1 MPPSTHRAT
10 HHPSCRPAPIVTP
23 ITRHA
28 AQQPPCHP
36 SPTIPPITIIQHD
49 DFGNNNKKKTR
60 KGTSVY
66 RSGGPGAA
74 ASEAHGARSS
84 YEAVRVTVAG
94 ALDILAQGGIS
105 PPGHG
110 RDGVA
115 DPAGPA
121 GPPKD
126 ADAAVADAATASTS
140 REDTV
145 GAETITPLED
155 FDEDDIGPQTAE
167 DGALTAALSSPKTL
181 KQTEG
186 HVQPG
191 ASGIE
196 RIHGYS
202 ASSST
207 SRTRTRVAGLSKHNP
222 RWRKIFSISTPEV
235 YKKQS
240 PNSRLTLYLSTREF
254 VHASS
259 RTSVSP
265 IDGVVLVDPT
275 YLKDRRVYAM
285 VLLTFRYGREDEE
298 VMGLKFFTEAILD
311 FKQVYPEP
319 SAPSTSGAASG
330 AAGGADGSVAARAL
344 GCGGG
349 GGSGT
354 TDEELTPL
362 QRNLLRKLGNDAYP
376 LTLRISP
383 QAPPSVR
390 LHPARPYQGSPL
402 GVSYDLKVYIGER
415 SDEKP
420 HKRNTVR
427 MALRCVQYADAA
439 ADALAVRPP
448 SASVRKTFVF
458 CPGRLDLQA
467 SLDRETYHQGDVV
480 RIHVTM
486 NNGSSKTV
494 QRLKVAV
501 LQHVHVCM
509 FTHGRF
515 KNLIGSADSGPGR
528 AVPPGTTVSRD
539 FEVRLQSCEKFPVA
553 LAVESEFHEEDPTT
567 YSLSSTTVLLNPREK
582 NPYGVNVSYEV
593 KVKAILGCID
603 RPLVVRLPFRIM
615 LPRPPQHGANRTPL
629 ASPLQPDDSADSVAD
644 CVSEDIGRLAIS
656 SRAEANT

>member
-1 MPPSTHRAT
+1 MQR
-10 HHPSCRPAPIVTP
+10 
-23 ITRHA
+23 
-28 AQQPPCHP
+28 
-36 SPTIPPITIIQHD
+36 
-49 DFGNNNKKKTR
+49 
-60 KGTSVY
+60 
-66 RSGGPGAA
+66 
-74 ASEAHGARSS
+74 
-84 YEAVRVTVAG
+84 
-94 ALDILAQGGIS
+94 
-105 PPGHG
+105 
-110 RDGVA
+110 
-115 DPAGPA
+115 
-121 GPPKD
+121 
-126 ADAAVADAATASTS
+126 
-140 REDTV
+140 V
-145 GAETITPLED
+145 GA
-155 FDEDDIGPQTAE
+155 
-167 DGALTAALSSPKTL
+167 
-181 KQTEG
+181 
-186 HVQPG
+186 
-191 ASGIE
+191 
-196 RIHGYS
+196 
-202 ASSST
+202 
-207 SRTRTRVAGLSKHNP
+207 SRANR
-222 RWRKIFSISTPEV
+222 V

-254 VHASS
+254 VHAPS
-259 RTSVSP
+259 RASVSA

-319 SAPSTSGAASG
+319 TAASTSGTASG

-344 GCGGG
+344 GCASAGT
-349 GGSGT
+349 GT
-354 TDEELTPL
+354 TEDELTPL
-362 QRNLLRKLGNDAYP
+362 QRNLLKKLGSDAYP

-515 KNLIGSADSGPGR
+515 KNLIGSADTGPGR
-528 AVPPGTTVSRD
+528 TVPPGTTVSRD

-553 LAVESEFHEEDPTT
+553 LAVESEFHEDDANT
-567 YSLSSTTVLLNPREK
+567 YNLSSTTVLLNPREK

-593 KVKAILGCID
+593 KVKAILSCID

-629 ASPLQPDDSADSVAD
+629 PSTLQPDDSVDSVAD
-644 CVSEDIGRLAIS
+644 CVAEDIAKLTVD

>member
-1 MPPSTHRAT
+1 MGSVPGVARVDGWPKRRGDAALPRGVVNRSPRRAT
-10 HHPSCRPAPIVTP
+10 RQHVDHRNGSL
-23 ITRHA
+23 HA
-28 AQQPPCHP
+28 AA
-36 SPTIPPITIIQHD
+36 
-49 DFGNNNKKKTR
+49 
-60 KGTSVY
+60 VW
-66 RSGGPGAA
+66 PGAL
-74 ASEAHGARSS
+74 
-84 YEAVRVTVAG
+84 AVAPAVK
-94 ALDILAQGGIS
+94 AQGS
-105 PPGHG
+105 QFEYAKF
-110 RDGVA
+110 VLY
-115 DPAGPA
+115 
-121 GPPKD
+121 
-126 ADAAVADAATASTS
+126 S
-140 REDTV
+140 
-145 GAETITPLED
+145 
-155 FDEDDIGPQTAE
+155 AE

-181 KQTEG
+181 KQTEE

-196 RIHGYS
+196 RIHGY
-202 ASSST
+202 
-207 SRTRTRVAGLSKHNP
+207 R
-222 RWRKIFSISTPEV
+222 V

-349 GGSGT
+349 GGGT
-354 TDEELTPL
+354 TEEELTPL

-439 ADALAVRPP
+439 ADALTVRPP

-553 LAVESEFHEEDPTT
+553 LAVESEFHEEDATT

-644 CVSEDIGRLAIS
+644 CVSEDIGRLAVS
-656 SRAEANT
+656 SRPEANT

>member
-1 MPPSTHRAT
+1 M
-10 HHPSCRPAPIVTP
+10 
-23 ITRHA
+23 
-28 AQQPPCHP
+28 
-36 SPTIPPITIIQHD
+36 
-49 DFGNNNKKKTR
+49 
-60 KGTSVY
+60 
-66 RSGGPGAA
+66 
-74 ASEAHGARSS
+74 
-84 YEAVRVTVAG
+84 TVDG

-110 RDGVA
+110 RDGAA

-121 GPPKD
+121 GPSKD
-126 ADAAVADAATASTS
+126 VDTTVTDAATASTS

-145 GAETITPLED
+145 VAETPLEEV
-155 FDEDDIGPQTAE
+155 DEDDIGTQTAK
-167 DGALTAALSSPKTL
+167 DAGLTAVSSSPKTL

-186 HVQPG
+186 NVQPG
-191 ASGIE
+191 ASAIE
-196 RIHGYS
+196 RIHGY
-202 ASSST
+202 
-207 SRTRTRVAGLSKHNP
+207 R
-222 RWRKIFSISTPEV
+222 V

-254 VHASS
+254 VHAPSQA
-259 RTSVSP
+259 SVSA

-319 SAPSTSGAASG
+319 TTTSTSGNASG
-330 AAGGADGSVAARAL
+330 ATGGTDGSVAARAL
-344 GCGGG
+344 GCASGGTE
-349 GGSGT
+349 T
-354 TDEELTPL
+354 TEDELTPL
-362 QRNLLRKLGNDAYP
+362 QRNLLKKLGNDAYP

-439 ADALAVRPP
+439 PDALAVQPP

-515 KNLIGSADSGPGR
+515 KNLIGSADTGPGR
-528 AVPPGTTVSRD
+528 TVLPGTTASRD

-553 LAVESEFHEEDPTT
+553 LAVESEFHEDDVNT
-567 YSLSSTTVLLNPREK
+567 YNLSSTTVLLNPRDK

-593 KVKAILGCID
+593 KVKAILSCID

-629 ASPLQPDDSADSVAD
+629 PSALQPDDSVDSVAD
-644 CVSEDIGRLAIS
+644 CVSEDIAKLTID
-656 SRAEANT
+656 SRADT